1 MIAAAPILSLTAPRR
16 LDGIRTDISSLELKP
31 RACVFFS
38 CSVPSSHEV
47 VVRYRELILLFHPD
61 KMGSEGEQFASAIN
75 QAKELV
81 WLATLIFW
89 WSVHEQY
96 LLISVRRRCG
106 TLILG
111 LQVLSSLQGGG
122 LLGLLRERSALQL
135 AGPKSSWRGQSAE
148 RQCKAWRR
156 SSPFVTVGSANKSQQ
171 RSR

>member
-1 MIAAAPILSLTAPRR
+1 M
-16 LDGIRTDISSLELKP
+16 
-31 RACVFFS
+31 
-38 CSVPSSHEV
+38 
-47 VVRYRELILLFHPD
+47 RYRELILLFHPD

-89 WSVHEQY
+89 CSVHEQY

-122 LLGLLRERSALQL
+122 LLGPLRERSAFHGPVNFQL
-135 AGPKSSWRGQSAE
+135 HDG
-148 RQCKAWRR
+148 RQVLAAHD
-156 SSPFVTVGSANKSQQ
+156 STIL
-171 RSR
+171 SREPPR